1 MTKKLMLATF
11 LILALAGTAFTD
23 ELELGFGIAPPL
35 AQSQDDMMNNMD
47 KGFFYNN
54 TAVLHVGYSFAWL
67 FYASYDALM
76 LPPVAVSS
84 MTGSFDVTNGTYQT
98 GVYRPGILSLIDV
111 GFRPRIGP
119 VIIMVS
125 TGLNN
130 LYIYKQSEL
139 VDNAGFTP
147 DLGVNLRAGL
157 GFKIGKLLSINA
169 SGTVVFNSFESMI
182 STLEGLGNAAM
193 RDMVLD
199 NLMSNLYPVIS
210 INLHL

>member
-35 AQSQDDMMNNMD
+35 NMDDMQQES
-47 KGFFYNN
+47 KGFFYDN

-76 LPPVAVSS
+76 LPPASVSS
-84 MTGSFDVTNGTYQT
+84 ITGSFNIEDGTYNN
-98 GVYRPGILSLIDV
+98 GFYFPGILSLVNV
-111 GFRPRIGP
+111 GFRPSIGP
-119 VIIMVS
+119 VVLMVT
-125 TGLNN
+125 TGINN

-139 VDNAGFTP
+139 DGLTP

-157 GFKIGKLLSINA
+157 GFKIGKMLSIMA
-169 SGTVVFNSFESMI
+169 SGTVVFNNFESMI
-182 STLEGLGNAAM
+182 STLEGLGDDDM

-199 NLMSNLYPVIS
+199 NLLSNLYPVIS

>member
-1 MTKKLMLATF
+1 MTKKLMLAAF

-35 AQSQDDMMNNMD
+35 NQDDMQGPS
-47 KGFFYNN
+47 KGFFYDN

-76 LPPVAVSS
+76 LPPASVRNL
-84 MTGSFDVTNGTYQT
+84 TTYNDYEMNT
-98 GVYRPGILSLIDV
+98 ERSGIYRPGILSLINI

-119 VIIMVS
+119 IIFMLS

-130 LYIYKQSEL
+130 LYIYQQSDL
-139 VDNAGFTP
+139 VEDEVFSP

-157 GFKIGKLLSINA
+157 GFKFGKALSIMA
-169 SGTVVFNSFESMI
+169 SGTVVFNNFDSMF
-182 STLEGLGNAAM
+182 STLEGLGDVSS
-193 RDMVLD
+193 REMVLD
-199 NLMSNLYPVIS
+199 DLLLNLYPVIS

>member
-35 AQSQDDMMNNMD
+35 NQEAMQGPS
-47 KGFFYNN
+47 KGFFYDN

-76 LPPVAVSS
+76 LPPASVSS

-125 TGLNN
+125 TGFNN
-130 LYIYKQSEL
+130 LYIYKQDEL
-139 VDNAGFTP
+139 VDYAGFQP

-157 GFKIGKLLSINA
+157 GFKIGKMLSINA
-169 SGTVVFNSFESMI
+169 SGTVVFNSFDNMFA
-182 STLEGLGNAAM
+182 TLEGLGDDNL
-193 RDMVLD
+193 RELVLD
-199 NLMSNLYPVIS
+199 NLLSNLYPVIS

>member
-1 MTKKLMLATF
+1 MTKKLMLAAF

-35 AQSQDDMMNNMD
+35 NQDDMQGPS
-47 KGFFYNN
+47 KGFFYDN

-76 LPPVAVSS
+76 LPPASVLD
-84 MTGSFDVTNGTYQT
+84 MTTFYDYEFQT
-98 GVYRPGILSLIDV
+98 ERAGVLRPGILSLIDV

-125 TGLNN
+125 TGINN
-130 LYIYKQSEL
+130 LYIYKQDDLKEQ
-139 VDNAGFTP
+139 GFEP

-157 GFKIGKLLSINA
+157 GFKFGKLLSVMA
-169 SGTVVFNSFESMI
+169 SGTVVFNNFETMI
-182 STLEGLGNAAM
+182 STLQGLGYDDM
-193 RDMVLD
+193 RSRVLED
-199 NLMSNLYPVIS
+199 LLANLYPVIT

>member
-11 LILALAGTAFTD
+11 LILAMAGTAFTD

-35 AQSQDDMMNNMD
+35 NPDENQGPSGN
-47 KGFFYNN
+47 GFFYDN

-76 LPPVAVSS
+76 LPPASVSS
-84 MTGSFDVTNGTYQT
+84 MTGTFDVTNGTYQP
-98 GVYRPGILSLIDV
+98 GIYRPGVLSLIDV

-119 VIIMVS
+119 VILMVS
-125 TGLNN
+125 TGFNN

-139 VDNAGFTP
+139 EENAGFSP

-157 GFKIGKLLSINA
+157 GFKFGKALSVMA
-169 SGTVVFNSFESMI
+169 SGTVVFNSFDSMI
-182 STLEGLGNAAM
+182 TTLEGLGNDTM

-199 NLMSNLYPVIS
+199 NLLSNLYPVIT

>member
-1 MTKKLMLATF
+1 MTKKLMLAAF

-35 AQSQDDMMNNMD
+35 NQDDMQGPS
-47 KGFFYNN
+47 KGFFYDN

-76 LPPVAVSS
+76 LPPASVSS
-84 MTGSFDVTNGTYQT
+84 MTGSFNVDDGTYQP
-98 GVYRPGILSLIDV
+98 GIYRPGVLSLIDV

-119 VIIMVS
+119 VILMVS
-125 TGLNN
+125 TGFNN
-130 LYIYKQSEL
+130 LYIYKQDEL
-139 VDNAGFTP
+139 EEHAGFSP

-157 GFKIGKLLSINA
+157 GFKFGKALSVMA
-169 SGTVVFNSFESMI
+169 SGTVVFNNFDSMI
-182 STLEGLGNAAM
+182 STLEGLGNDNM

-199 NLMSNLYPVIS
+199 NLLSNLYPVITL
-210 INLHL
+210 NLHL

>member
-35 AQSQDDMMNNMD
+35 NQEAMQGPS
-47 KGFFYNN
+47 KGFFYDN

-76 LPPVAVSS
+76 LPPASVSNLTRVS
-84 MTGSFDVTNGTYQT
+84 DYELDIVQSGI
-98 GVYRPGILSLIDV
+98 YRPGILCLIDV

-130 LYIYKQSEL
+130 LYIYDQESLEA
-139 VDNAGFTP
+139 NTEFQP

-157 GFKIGKLLSINA
+157 GFKFGKMLSVMA
-169 SGTVVFNSFESMI
+169 SGTVVFNNFDSMI
-182 STLEGLGNAAM
+182 SSLEGLGDDNM
-193 RDMVLD
+193 RDIVIDDL
-199 NLMSNLYPVIS
+199 LSKLYPVIS

>member
-35 AQSQDDMMNNMD
+35 SQEDMTENGD
-47 KGFFYNN
+47 KGFFYTN

-67 FYASYDALM
+67 FYTSYDALM
-76 LPPVAVSS
+76 LPPASVSS
-84 MTGSFDVTNGTYQT
+84 MTGVFDVDDGTYQT
-98 GVYRPGILSLIDV
+98 GIYRPGILSLINV

-119 VIIMVS
+119 VILMLS
-125 TGLNN
+125 TGFNN
-130 LYIYKQSEL
+130 LYIYKQDEL
-139 VDNAGFTP
+139 EQNAGFSP

-157 GFKIGKLLSINA
+157 GFKFGKALSIMA
-169 SGTVVFNSFESMI
+169 SGTVVFNNFDSMI
-182 STLEGLGNAAM
+182 STLEGLGNDNM
-193 RDMVLD
+193 RDLVLD
-199 NLMSNLYPVIS
+199 NLMSNMYPVIT